1 MKKHIPALIAF
12 LICCTIPS
20 LFAQKGFD
28 KKKKGTNSSLKPTF
42 SFEEVSVPKK
52 HENGR
57 MTAPVQ
63 LFSGVRSGK
72 IKARVIRDQSGQVIW
87 LEKKTGKSLTGSA
100 NGRINAGQVAYEF
113 LNQIKS
119 DLSLATPSES
129 FEITSTETDS
139 QNQTHIRMR
148 QVYKNIPVYGAEII
162 LHTIKDTL
170 RLMNGRYFAERNVNV
185 TARITKEEAEQL
197 AFLNVGAEAIINK
210 PKHELT
216 KRFSQSSHELVIYHP
231 EDDVNNARLTWHV
244 TIHPNLIERW
254 EYFVDAENGEI
265 LSKYN
270 HTCGVDG
277 PVTSTSR
284 DLSNVERSFGTYQMG
299 NTLFMIDASKAMFNA
314 TSSNMPD
321 DAVGGIWTID
331 AADTYGDGMEVSHI
345 TSSNRNS
352 WNPTAVSAHR
362 NAGLAY
368 DYFLKTFRRNS
379 LNGRGGTIISVINI
393 ADEEDGKGMD
403 NAFWNGQFMGYG
415 NGRTG
420 FKPLA
425 GGLDVAGHEMT
436 HGVIQ
441 NSANL
446 EYQGQSGAINES
458 MADVFAVLIDRD
470 DWTIGE
476 DVVRPQTFPSGAL
489 RSMSN
494 PNQGG
499 SGQRGYQP
507 KTMSQY
513 VNTSQDNGGVHIN
526 SGIPNYAFYQIASKI
541 GREKSELIY
550 YRALTQYLTR
560 KSQFVDLRLALV
572 QSATDLYQAGS
583 SEVKTVQDAFDAVGI
598 AGGTPNPE
606 TPTELP
612 VNNGTDGILVVGAD
626 DDVLY
631 QTNPSVTDIKRRS
644 TEGSAHKPSVT
655 DNGQIAYFVSK
666 DLKIRAITLTG
677 TAQEYVVSD
686 EAIWDNVAIS
696 KDGKKLA
703 ALTADQDKS
712 VYVYSFD
719 QKVWKKFPLYNPTYS
734 DGVTTG
740 EVNYADAIVWDLEGE
755 NLVYDANNSLSAAN
769 GDKYE
774 YWDVGFLKVWDNKA
788 NNFGDGTIQKLF
800 TNLEKG
806 ENIGN
811 PAFSKNSPNIISFDY
826 MYEPED
832 VYEVLGVDINN
843 GNIKT
848 IYSNNTLGFPDY
860 SRKDDQ
866 MIFNTESNGAEQVGI
881 INLAADHISASG
893 QAKILI
899 NDGKL
904 AVWYGQGSRETTKKS
919 QTVQF
924 DQLGER
930 TFGGAVFN
938 LVATSSSGLPVAFE
952 RVGGGIAIQGNQVT
966 MSKAGKATVRA
977 TQVGNTEYS
986 AASAVDRTF
995 CVNPTRPVVERTG
1008 MNFRARSQGAD
1019 EYIWY
1024 SEGVEIYRET
1034 AGAVEVVVPGIY
1046 EVRAVTTDGC
1056 LSAASEIF
1064 AQLVLGPE
1072 PVASAIS
1079 TPYPNP
1085 AKTEITLNGNWTKVP
1100 KRISFV
1106 DVSGKVKEVQ
1116 NAATIAGKLVI
1127 PTQSLTS
1134 GIYILRIADDKIDL
1148 VYKILKE

>member
-1 MKKHIPALIAF
+1 MKKRIPILVI
-12 LICCTIPS
+12 LLVYSSIPV

-28 KKKKGTNSSLKPTF
+28 KKKKGVNVSAKPSF
-42 SFEEVSVPKK
+42 SFDEVSIPKSS
-52 HENGR
+52 ENGR
-57 MTAPVQ
+57 MAAPVQ
-63 LFSGVRSGK
+63 LFKDVRSGK
-72 IKARVIRDQSGQVIW
+72 LRANVIRDKTGQVIW
-87 LEKKTGKSLTGSA
+87 LENKTGKSLSGAA
-100 NGRINAGQVAYEF
+100 NERINAGQIAYDF
-113 LNQIKS
+113 LNQVKS
-119 DLSLATPSES
+119 DLALAKPSES

-148 QVYKNIPVYGAEII
+148 QVYKNIPVYGGEII
-162 LHTIKDTL
+162 LHSIKDTL
-170 RLMNGRYFAERNVNV
+170 RLMNGRYFPERNLNV
-185 TARITKEEAEQL
+185 VAQITKEKAEQL
-197 AFLNVGAEAIINK
+197 AFLNVGTEAIINR
-210 PKHELT
+210 PKHDLT
-216 KRFSQSSHELVIYHP
+216 KRFSQASHELVIYHP
-231 EDDVNNARLTWHV
+231 EEDVNNARLTWHV

-254 EYFVDAENGEI
+254 EYFVDAQNGEI
-265 LSKYN
+265 LGKYN

-284 DLSNVERSFGTYQMG
+284 DLSNVERTFGSYQMG
-299 NTLFMIDASKAMFNA
+299 NTFFMIDASKPMFNA
-314 TSSNMPD
+314 TSSKMPN

-331 AADTYGDGMEVSHI
+331 AADTYGEGMEVSHI

-476 DVVRPQTFPSGAL
+476 DVVKTQVFTSGAL

-526 SGIPNYAFYQIASKI
+526 SGIPNYAFYLIASKI

-560 KSQFVDLRLALV
+560 KSQFVDLRLAIV

-583 SEVKTVQDAFDAVGI
+583 NEVKTVNEAFDAVGI
-598 AGGTPNPE
+598 AGGTTNPD
-606 TPTELP
+606 TPTDLP
-612 VNNGTDGILVVGAD
+612 VNNGADGILVLGSD

-677 TAQEYVVSD
+677 TAQEYVVSN
-686 EAIWDNVAIS
+686 EPIWDNVAIS
-696 KDGKKLA
+696 RDGKKLA
-703 ALTADQDKS
+703 ALTANQDKS

-719 QKVWKKFPLYNPTYS
+719 QKVWKKYPLYNPTYS
-734 DGVTTG
+734 DGVKTG
-740 EVNYADAIVWDLEGE
+740 DVNYADAIVWDLDGE
-755 NLVYDANNSLSAAN
+755 NLVYDANNSLSASN

-774 YWDVGFLKVWDNKA
+774 YWDVGFLKVWDNKT

-811 PAFSKNSPNIISFDY
+811 PAFSKNNPNIIGFDY
-826 MYEPED
+826 LYEPED
-832 VYEVLGVDINN
+832 LYEVIGVDINN
-843 GNIKT
+843 GNVKT

-866 MIFNTESNGAEQVGI
+866 MIFNTEAKGEEHVGI
-881 INLAADHISASG
+881 INLAADHISSAG

-899 NDGKL
+899 EGGKL
-904 AVWYGQGSRETTKKS
+904 AVWYGQGSRETSKKS
-919 QTVQF
+919 QTVRF
-924 DQLGER
+924 DQLSEQ
-930 TFGGAVFN
+930 TIGGAVFS
-938 LVATSSSGLPVAFE
+938 LAATATSGLAVTFE
-952 RVGGGIAIQGNQVT
+952 RVSGGISIQGNRVT
-966 MSKAGKATVRA
+966 ISKAGKATIRA
-977 TQVGNTEYS
+977 TQAGNAEYN
-986 AASAVDRTF
+986 AAGAVDRTF
-995 CVNPTRPVVERTG
+995 CVNPSRPVVEKNG
-1008 MNFRARSQGAD
+1008 MNFKASSQGAD
-1019 EYIWY
+1019 GYIWY

-1034 AGAVEVVVPGIY
+1034 AGAVEVLVPGIY
-1046 EVRAVTTDGC
+1046 EVRAVTSDGC
-1056 LSAASEIF
+1056 LSAAAEVY

-1072 PVASAIS
+1072 PPASAIS

-1085 AKTEITLNGNWTKVP
+1085 AKNEIALDGNWEKVP
-1100 KRISFV
+1100 KEIAFTDAVGRV
-1106 DVSGKVKEVQ
+1106 REVQ
-1116 NAATIAGKLVI
+1116 DAAIIGGKLVI
-1127 PTQSLTS
+1127 STGTMTS
-1134 GIYILRIADDKIDL
+1134 GVYVLRIADDKINL